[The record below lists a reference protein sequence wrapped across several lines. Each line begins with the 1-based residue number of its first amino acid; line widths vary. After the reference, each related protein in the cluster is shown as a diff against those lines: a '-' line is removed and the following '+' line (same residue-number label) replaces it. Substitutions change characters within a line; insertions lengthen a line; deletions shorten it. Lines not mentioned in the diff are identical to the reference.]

1 MPKHPTPR
9 SIEGMSDTPTRI
21 RASDAERERV
31 VTRVQHASAEG
42 RLTLAETEE
51 RIGAVYAAKYLDEL
65 ETVTADLPAERPAT
79 GRFRPRLRIHAAI
92 VVVLSALLVVRWV
105 ASGVPFF
112 WPIVPIFWLGLSLA
126 AHAAFR
132 SRRPVVPY

>member
-1 MPKHPTPR
+1 M
-9 SIEGMSDTPTRI
+9 
-21 RASDAERERV
+21 
-31 VTRVQHASAEG
+31 TRVQHASAEG

-79 GRFRPRLRIHAAI
+79 GRFTPRLRIHAAI

-112 WPIVPIFWLGLSLA
+112 WPIVPIFWLGLE
-126 AHAAFR
+126 
-132 SRRPVVPY
+132 SRRARRVPVTSPSCAILRACATTRTDFFTGSGLRLP